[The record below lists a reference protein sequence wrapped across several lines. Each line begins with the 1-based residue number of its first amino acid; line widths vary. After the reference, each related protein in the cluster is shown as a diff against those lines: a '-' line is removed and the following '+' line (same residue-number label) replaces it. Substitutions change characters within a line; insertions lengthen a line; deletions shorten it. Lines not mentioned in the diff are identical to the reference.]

1 MLHRSELIPEVRN
14 VNKTNSKLS
23 DKSKELSRSSVS
35 SKCLTTEEG
44 LQGQIVQLKEKAHQS
59 FMQVM

>member
-1 MLHRSELIPEVRN
+1 MLHRSELIPEVRS

-35 SKCLTTEEG
+35 SKCLTTE
-44 LQGQIVQLKEKAHQS
+44 
-59 FMQVM
+59 